1 MIRTV
6 IVDDEPLARAGLRE
20 FLAAERDATV
30 IAECADGKAAI
41 ETIQSER
48 PDLVLLDIGLPEAS
62 GFEVLTALPSAEMP
76 VIVFVTAHDRFAL
89 EAFEAHA
96 MDYLLKPVERSRF
109 AVAMERA
116 RAALQYRGTA
126 DFASR
131 LASLIT
137 DLHSPDTYRE
147 RLAIR
152 ETGRTYFIRTADV
165 DWIEA
170 AGNYARLH
178 LGQARHSLRETIT
191 ALEQQL
197 NPARFARIHRSV
209 IVNLERI
216 KELRPGA
223 RGDQI
228 VVLQNGTR
236 LPLSVKYR
244 DALEQRLAH

>member
-30 IAECADGKAAI
+30 VAECADGKTAI
-41 ETIQSER
+41 DTIQSIR
-48 PDLVLLDIGLPEAS
+48 PDLVVLDIGLPEAS
-62 GFEVLTALPSAEMP
+62 GFEVLSALPSAEMP
-76 VIVFVTAHDRFAL
+76 VVVFVTAHDRFAL

-109 AVAMERA
+109 GVAMQRA

-126 DFASR
+126 EFATR

-137 DLHSPDTYRE
+137 DLRTPPPYRE

-152 ETGRTYFIRTADV
+152 ETGRTYFVRTAEV

-170 AGNYARLH
+170 AGNYARLYV
-178 LGQARHSLRETIT
+178 GQARHSLRETIT
-191 ALEQQL
+191 ALERQL
-197 NPARFARIHRSV
+197 DPARFARLHRSV

-216 KELRPGA
+216 REVRPGA

-228 VVLQNGTR
+228 IVLHNGTQ
-236 LPLSVKYR
+236 LPLSVRYR
-244 DALEQRLAH
+244 ATVEQRLSL